1 MSNTWGG
8 GYVTDIAYDY
18 GYYREQSPMQLK
30 LACLLSGVAWDVPAE
45 GGHYLELGCGV
56 GVGALIIAA
65 ANPSWRVTA
74 LDFNPAHVAQARGM
88 AKEAGL
94 GNITFIEADLTE
106 FAESPVAAALPPAD
120 IITCHGVWS
129 WVAPPVRAGI
139 VRLLHAKLNAGGAFH
154 VSYNALP
161 GWQGMLA
168 MQRLVREAGQR
179 LAGRS
184 DRQAQA
190 GFGVLR
196 ELATA
201 EAQSFRGDARLTN
214 WLTDQGTY
222 SPTYL
227 AHEFMNEHWSP
238 CWHADVAK
246 ALSAARLDWV
256 GSAGLVENFTELAM
270 TSGQRA
276 VYDRFEDPVMRELV
290 KDMCM
295 GRMLRHDVYVRGA
308 RRISVAARD
317 AVLRE
322 LTLALVVP
330 APRVALEVQVS
341 AGKAELSPAFY
352 RPVVEMLAGGPATVA
367 ALLKAPGAVA
377 TRENPAELAGLL
389 VGTRQAVV
397 LARPGAAAEAGTLR
411 LNAVLA
417 RRLAITENLNRAGA
431 LASPAIGGG
440 FGCSTSELFMVG
452 RLLAGET
459 GERIADWTAAL
470 GEGLDEENQG
480 RVRSSLQRAVDE
492 SLPLMQA
499 IACLPASTVLR

>member
-1 MSNTWGG
+1 MSNGWGG
-8 GYVTDIAYDY
+8 GYVTDITYDY
-18 GYYREQSPMQLK
+18 GYYREQSPQQLK
-30 LACLLSGVAWDVPAE
+30 LACLLSGVAWDVPEE
-45 GGHYLELGCGV
+45 GSHYLELGCGV
-56 GVGALIIAA
+56 GLGALVIAA

-74 LDFNPAHVAQARGM
+74 LDFNPAHIAQARGM
-88 AKEAGL
+88 AQEAGL
-94 GNITFIEADLTE
+94 DNITFIEADLTE
-106 FAESPVAAALPPAD
+106 FAEGPIAAALPPAD
-120 IITCHGVWS
+120 VITSHGVWS
-129 WVAPPVRAGI
+129 WVAPEVRAGI
-139 VRLLHAKLNAGGAFH
+139 VRLVHAKLTAGGAFH

-168 MQRLVREAGQR
+168 LQRLVRESGRR

-196 ELATA
+196 ELAAA
-201 EAQSFRGDARLTN
+201 EAQSFRGDSRLAS
-214 WLTDQGTY
+214 WLSDHPNH

-227 AHEFMNEHWSP
+227 AHEFMNEHWAP
-238 CWHADVAK
+238 CWHADVVK

-270 TSGQRA
+270 TGPQRA

-308 RRISVAARD
+308 RRISAAARD
-317 AVLRE
+317 AALRE

-330 APRVALEVQVS
+330 APRVQLEVQVA

-352 RPVVEMLAGGPATVA
+352 RPVVEMLADGPARVA
-367 ALLKAPGAVA
+367 ALLKAPGAAA

-397 LARPGAAAEAGTLR
+397 VARPGAQPEGSAMR

-417 RRLAITENLNRAGA
+417 RQLATTENLNRGVA
-431 LASPAIGGG
+431 LASTAIGGG

-459 GERIADWTAAL
+459 RERMPVWSVEL

-480 RVRSSLQRAVDE
+480 RVRDTMQRGLDE
-492 SLPLMQA
+492 TLPLMRRLS
-499 IACLPASTVLR
+499 CLPA